1 MIFFFVFDE
10 VMKMNYIHAQYKPI
24 TISMNPQYKRS
35 LHDHRYSHNTSIVTH
50 NTSIVT
56 HNTSIVTHI
65 TQ

>member
-24 TISMNPQYKRS
+24 TISIKPQYKRS
-35 LHDHRYSHNTSIVTH
+35 LHDHKYS
-50 NTSIVT
+50 